1 MNTKVTI
8 GITTY
13 NLEKYIAQALESLLI
28 QKTNFGFKILVVDD
42 GSTDNTQAILQDYKQ
57 KHPDKVDL
65 ILKEKNEGSLE
76 SSNMLFN
83 QIKTEYF
90 SFLDGDDYW
99 LDENRLQKQVDFLDA
114 HPEYTMVGGN
124 TIYLKEN
131 QLAEKVISNK
141 YLDKTFE
148 WKDKV
153 EDRCPFVHTSAI
165 LLRNVVYK
173 DGMPSGYIQ
182 AQKTMD
188 NSVYRG
194 EDIRFLHHLEK
205 GKLYI
210 FPEDFSVYRIHDA
223 GLWSSSSINK
233 RLLEGMISNM
243 GYMDI
248 FPSATIKW
256 NKDFVA
262 QYRMFFE
269 KLKDQYTLSEKES
282 DYLQYVLTLLKTKK
296 IDWLSVPSPKNMERK
311 VKLKYKVFLFLYNK
325 LREKLLKKGLIQ

>member
-1 MNTKVTI
+1 MIKVTI

-13 NLEKYIAQALESLLI
+13 NLEKYIAQALDSVLM
-28 QKTNFGFKILVVDD
+28 QKTNFDFDILVVDD
-42 GSTDNTQAILQDYKQ
+42 ASTDKTQEIIKKYAKKYPQ
-57 KHPDKVDL
+57 KVKYL
-65 ILKEKNEGSLE
+65 FNEKNGGSLY
-76 SSNMLFN
+76 SSNKLFN
-83 QIKTEYF
+83 HIHSPYI

-99 LDENRLQKQVDFLDA
+99 LDESRLQKQVDFLDA

-188 NSVYRG
+188 NPVYRG

-248 FPSATIKW
+248 FPSAATKW

-262 QYRMFFE
+262 QYRMLFE
-269 KLKDQYTLSEKES
+269 RIKDQHTLSEKEN
-282 DYLQYVLTLLKTKK
+282 DYLQYILTLLKTKK
-296 IDWLSVPSPKNMERK
+296 IDWALVSKPENGNRK

-325 LREKLLKKGLIQ
+325 LRKKLLKKGLIQ